1 VEAQTEKLT
10 EVAAVAEKKE
20 GGEEG
25 EEMRIPGSSLR
36 KDLCRPSNE

>member
-20 GGEEG
+20 GGEE